1 MKTSHKVIF
10 GDSRDM
16 GEILSEE
23 VNFVVTSPPYPMIEM
38 WDEQFSF
45 LNPEIEEELK
55 KEGGGD
61 AYRLMHDELNKV
73 WDEVDRVLSPNG
85 VVCINIGDATRKL
98 NGSFQLYANHA
109 HVIRYF
115 EKMGYEVLP
124 LIIWRKQTNKPNKFM
139 GSGMLPPNAYVTL
152 EHEYI
157 LIFRKGGSRQFK
169 QDEKEDRRRSSFF
182 WEERN
187 TWFSDIWYDLKG
199 ITQKLNHKEL
209 RERSGAFPFELAY
222 RLINMYSIQ
231 NDTVLDPFLGT
242 GTTTLASMVSARD
255 SIGYEIDSNFK
266 ETISC
271 RINEALKLSGEVVR
285 ERLKKHIQFV
295 EGRQKEKGDLKHV
308 SLNYG
313 FPVMTS
319 QEKDIFLPIMEGV
332 KEIAENEFVV
342 EYTDYIP
349 ELENNNFRKA
359 IQHQLKL
366 D

>member
-16 GEILSEE
+16 GEIPSEE

-61 AYRLMHDELNKV
+61 AYSLMHDELKRV
-73 WDEVDRVLSPNG
+73 WDEVNRVLSPNG
-85 VVCINIGDATRKL
+85 IVCINIGDATRKL

-115 EKMGYEVLP
+115 EKMGYDVLP

-157 LIFRKGGSRQFK
+157 LIFRKGGGRQFK
-169 QDEKEDRRRSSFF
+169 QDEKDDRRRSSFF

-187 TWFSDIWYDLKG
+187 AWFSDIWYDLKG

-242 GTTTLASMVSARD
+242 GTTTLASMVSARN

-266 ETISC
+266 ENITG
-271 RINEALKLSGEVVR
+271 RINEALNLSEEVVR
-285 ERLKKHIQFV
+285 ERLKKHLQFV
-295 EGRQKEKGDLKHV
+295 EERQKEKGDLKHV

-319 QEKDIFLPIMEGV
+319 QEKDIFLPIMEEV
-332 KEIAENEFVV
+332 KEIAEKEFIV
-342 EYTDYIP
+342 EYTDRVP
-349 ELENNNFRKA
+349 EIENNKFSKT